1 MTDAKEE
8 LFAEDDKPTASD
20 TVDTTQQDP
29 STDTF
34 KDLLGGIM
42 NDDGTQKY
50 TNVESALNSIN
61 HAQKHI
67 SDVESDNA
75 ELKDKLIQAE
85 AAQELLRKAMKEQ
98 KPDSSVDQTSMLQAI
113 NDVLD
118 LKETAKTKA
127 TNLDIVGKVFSDTY
141 GDKAK
146 SELKAL
152 AEANGVGI
160 EFIKDLSEKAPQ
172 AVLKLAGLT
181 TVGATEIAK
190 TRSTINTDSLEPKQK
205 DLGEAKSIMGNATT
219 PELVSAWKRAG
230 EVVANKS

>member
-85 AAQELLRKAMKEQ
+85 AAQELLRKTMKES
-98 KPDSSVDQTSMLQAI
+98 KPDSSMDQTSMLQAI

-118 LKETAKTKA
+118 HKESVAKKTA
-127 TNLDIVGKVFSDTY
+127 NLNMVGKVFSDTY

-146 SELKAL
+146 SEMKAL
-152 AEANGVGI
+152 ADANGVGL
-160 EFIKDLSEKAPQ
+160 EFLQDLSERAPQ
-172 AVLKLAGLT
+172 AVLKLAGLIDA
-181 TVGATEIAK
+181 GAIELAK
-190 TRSTINTDSLEPKQK
+190 TRSTTITDSLEPKPK
-205 DLGEAKSIMGNATT
+205 ELGEAKSIMGNATT
-219 PELVSAWKRAG
+219 KEMVAAWKRAG
-230 EVVANKS
+230 EVVANS

>member
-8 LFAEDDKPTASD
+8 LFANDDKSAASD
-20 TVDTTQQDP
+20 TDDTTNQEPLSDP
-29 STDTF
+29 F

-50 TNVESALNSIN
+50 TDVESALNSIT

-85 AAQELLRKAMKEQ
+85 AAQELLRKAMTAQ
-98 KPDSSVDQTSMLQAI
+98 KPDSPADQASMLQAI

-152 AEANGVGI
+152 ADANGVGI

-181 TVGATEIAK
+181 TEGAIEFAK
-190 TRSTINTDSLEPKQK
+190 TRSTTNIDSLEPTTK

-219 PELVSAWKRAG
+219 KEMVSAWKLAG
-230 EVVANKS
+230 ERVANRS

>member
-1 MTDAKEE
+1 
-8 LFAEDDKPTASD
+8 
-20 TVDTTQQDP
+20 
-29 STDTF
+29 
-34 KDLLGGIM
+34 
-42 NDDGTQKY
+42 
-50 TNVESALNSIN
+50 
-61 HAQKHI
+61 
-67 SDVESDNA
+67 
-75 ELKDKLIQAE
+75 
-85 AAQELLRKAMKEQ
+85 
-98 KPDSSVDQTSMLQAI
+98 MLQAI
-113 NDVLD
+113 HDVLD

-152 AEANGVGI
+152 ADANGVGI

-190 TRSTINTDSLEPKQK
+190 TRSTLNTDSLVPKPK